1 MHQESLKNKTI
12 KGVGWSAA
20 DALLGQ
26 GVTFIVGLVLAR
38 LLSPDEYGLIG
49 ICLIFTTVLNGIVD
63 SGFSN
68 ALIRKKDVTDE
79 DYNTMFTTNMAISI
93 VLYVLLFISAPL
105 VSNFFHRIELT
116 ALVRVTGLILFLNAL
131 SITQVT
137 ILTKN
142 IDFKTKTKASLVSA
156 IISGVIGIAMAF
168 KGYGVWALVAQQLS
182 KQLLFTL
189 CLWVLNKWWPKFTFY
204 KDSFKYMW
212 GFGWKLLA
220 SGILNNVWNQL
231 YQVVIGRCY
240 TSSTLG
246 HYTRANEYASI
257 FSSNLTL
264 IVQRVSYP
272 VLAEIQ
278 DDKERMVQGYRKVIK
293 VTMFVTAVC
302 MISLGAVSEPLIY
315 TLIGTK
321 WHEAATYLPLICIS
335 MSLYP
340 LHAINLNILQV
351 LGRSDIFLYLEILK
365 KIVGIVPIVIGIFCG
380 IYYMLLASIIAGV
393 ISLYLNTWFTG
404 KTLNY
409 TFLKQL
415 RDIAPSYGTALVIA
429 IAVYFLKYLPFQYYI
444 VLVIQIIV
452 GMIVGFGISE
462 LFRFEEY
469 RELKSIVIK
478 AINKKRNNMVYPDFK
493 VCVRCFTFNQAKY
506 IEETMNG
513 FTMQQTNFPFVCCI
527 VDDASTDGEQ
537 EVIKKYMN
545 MHFDY
550 SPNSVSFDKETDNAY
565 IHYAQHKEN
574 KNCYFAV
581 LFLKENLYSK
591 KEGFKKLNI
600 FQNGVKT
607 VNMRR
612 FVRVMIFG

>member
-93 VLYVLLFISAPL
+93 VLYVLLFISAPF
-105 VSNFFHRIELT
+105 VSDFFHRVELT
-116 ALVRVTGLILFLNAL
+116 ALVRVTGLILFFNAL

-168 KGYGVWALVAQQLS
+168 MGYGVWSLVAQQLS
-182 KQLLFTL
+182 KQLLYTL
-189 CLWVLNKWWPKFTFY
+189 CLWALSKWWPKFTFY

-257 FSSNLTL
+257 FSSNLTS

-278 DDKERMVQGYRKVIK
+278 DDKERMVLGYRKVIK

-380 IYYMLLASIIAGV
+380 IYYMLLASILTGV
-393 ISLYLNTWFTG
+393 ISLYLNTWYTG

-409 TFLKQL
+409 SFWKQL
-415 RDIAPSYGTALVIA
+415 RDITPSYFTALVIA
-429 IAVYFLKYLPFQYYI
+429 FAVYFLKYLSLPYYA
-444 VLVIQIIV
+444 VLMLQIIV
-452 GMIVGFGISE
+452 GIVACITISE
-462 LFRFEEY
+462 IFKFDEY
-469 RELKSIVIK
+469 KELKTIVIK
-478 AINKKRNNMVYPDFK
+478 VVNRKK
-493 VCVRCFTFNQAKY
+493 
-506 IEETMNG
+506 
-513 FTMQQTNFPFVCCI
+513 
-527 VDDASTDGEQ
+527 
-537 EVIKKYMN
+537 
-545 MHFDY
+545 
-550 SPNSVSFDKETDNAY
+550 
-565 IHYAQHKEN
+565 
-574 KNCYFAV
+574 
-581 LFLKENLYSK
+581 
-591 KEGFKKLNI
+591 
-600 FQNGVKT
+600 
-607 VNMRR
+607 
-612 FVRVMIFG
+612 

>member
-68 ALIRKKDVTDE
+68 ALIRKKNVTDE

-93 VLYVLLFISAPL
+93 VLYVLLFISAPF
-105 VSNFFHRIELT
+105 VSDFFHRIELI

-168 KGYGVWALVAQQLS
+168 MGYGVWSLVTQQLS
-182 KQLLFTL
+182 KQLLYTL

-246 HYTRANEYASI
+246 HYTRANECASI
-257 FSSNLTL
+257 FSSNLTT
-264 IVQRVSYP
+264 IIQRVTFP
-272 VLAEIQ
+272 VLSELQ
-278 DDKERMVQGYRKVIK
+278 DDKKKLLASYRKLIK
-293 VTMFVTAVC
+293 VSMFVTVIC
-302 MISLGAVSEPLIY
+302 MFALGAMAEPMIY
-315 TLIGTK
+315 SLIGPQ
-321 WHEAATYLPLICIS
+321 WHQAATFLPFICIT

-340 LHAINLNILQV
+340 LHAINLNMLQV
-351 LGRSDIFLYLEILK
+351 QGRSDLFLYLEIVK
-365 KIVGIVPIVIGIFCG
+365 KIITLIPIFIGAFVGV
-380 IYYMLLASIIAGV
+380 YWMLCASIFTGFIAF
-393 ISLYLNTWFTG
+393 LLNSWFTG
-404 KTLNY
+404 KFLNY
-409 TFLKQL
+409 SSWQQLKDVL
-415 RDIAPSYGTALVIA
+415 PSYLIALFIGF
-429 IAVYFLKYLPFQYYI
+429 IVYLFKFLPLSYNLIFPLQI
-444 VLVIQIIV
+444 LATIIV
-452 GMIVGFGISE
+452 GWIVNRIIN
-462 LFRFEEY
+462 LEEY
-469 RELKSIVIK
+469 CEIKNIVL
-478 AINKKRNNMVYPDFK
+478 
-493 VCVRCFTFNQAKY
+493 T
-506 IEETMNG
+506 
-513 FTMQQTNFPFVCCI
+513 
-527 VDDASTDGEQ
+527 
-537 EVIKKYMN
+537 VIKKYG
-545 MHFDY
+545 
-550 SPNSVSFDKETDNAY
+550 
-565 IHYAQHKEN
+565 
-574 KNCYFAV
+574 
-581 LFLKENLYSK
+581 K
-591 KEGFKKLNI
+591 KFNH
-600 FQNGVKT
+600 
-607 VNMRR
+607 
-612 FVRVMIFG
+612 

>member
-1 MHQESLKNKTI
+1 MQQESLKNKTI

-68 ALIRKKDVTDE
+68 ALIRKKKVTDE

-105 VSNFFHRIELT
+105 VSDFFHRIELT

-168 KGYGVWALVAQQLS
+168 MGYGVWSLVAQQLS
-182 KQLLFTL
+182 KQLLYTL
-189 CLWVLNKWWPKFTFY
+189 CLWVLSKWWPKFTFY

-272 VLAEIQ
+272 ILAEIQ

-293 VTMFVTAVC
+293 ITMFVTAVC

-321 WHEAATYLPLICIS
+321 WQEAATYLPLICIS

-380 IYYMLLASIIAGV
+380 IYYMLLTSILTGV
-393 ISLYLNTWFTG
+393 ISLYLNTWYTG

-409 TFLKQL
+409 SFWKQL
-415 RDIAPSYGTALVIA
+415 RDIAPSYFTALVIA
-429 IAVYFLKYLPFQYYI
+429 LAVYFLKYLSLPYYV
-444 VLVIQIIV
+444 VLMLQIIV
-452 GMIVGFGISE
+452 GLVACITISE
-462 LFRFEEY
+462 IFKFDEY
-469 RELKSIVIK
+469 KELKTIVIK
-478 AINKKRNNMVYPDFK
+478 VVNRKK
-493 VCVRCFTFNQAKY
+493 
-506 IEETMNG
+506 
-513 FTMQQTNFPFVCCI
+513 
-527 VDDASTDGEQ
+527 
-537 EVIKKYMN
+537 
-545 MHFDY
+545 
-550 SPNSVSFDKETDNAY
+550 
-565 IHYAQHKEN
+565 
-574 KNCYFAV
+574 
-581 LFLKENLYSK
+581 
-591 KEGFKKLNI
+591 
-600 FQNGVKT
+600 
-607 VNMRR
+607 
-612 FVRVMIFG
+612 

>member
-1 MHQESLKNKTI
+1 MQQESLKNKTI

-93 VLYVLLFISAPL
+93 VLYVLLFISAPF
-105 VSNFFHRIELT
+105 VSDFFHRVELI
-116 ALVRVTGLILFLNAL
+116 ALVRVTGLILFFNAL

-168 KGYGVWALVAQQLS
+168 MEYGVWSLVAQQLS
-182 KQLLFTL
+182 KQLLYTL
-189 CLWVLNKWWPKFTFY
+189 CLWVLSKWWPRFTFY

-380 IYYMLLASIIAGV
+380 IYYMLLASILTGV
-393 ISLYLNTWFTG
+393 ISLYLNTWYTG

-409 TFLKQL
+409 SFWKQL
-415 RDIAPSYGTALVIA
+415 RDITPSYFTALVIA
-429 IAVYFLKYLPFQYYI
+429 LAVYFLKYLSLPYYI
-444 VLVIQIIV
+444 VLMLQIIV
-452 GMIVGFGISE
+452 GIVACITISE
-462 LFRFEEY
+462 IFKFNEY
-469 RELKSIVIK
+469 KELKTIVIK
-478 AINKKRNNMVYPDFK
+478 VVNRKK
-493 VCVRCFTFNQAKY
+493 
-506 IEETMNG
+506 
-513 FTMQQTNFPFVCCI
+513 
-527 VDDASTDGEQ
+527 
-537 EVIKKYMN
+537 
-545 MHFDY
+545 
-550 SPNSVSFDKETDNAY
+550 
-565 IHYAQHKEN
+565 
-574 KNCYFAV
+574 
-581 LFLKENLYSK
+581 
-591 KEGFKKLNI
+591 
-600 FQNGVKT
+600 
-607 VNMRR
+607 
-612 FVRVMIFG
+612 

>member
-1 MHQESLKNKTI
+1 MQQESLKNKTI

-68 ALIRKKDVTDE
+68 ALIRKKEVTDE

-93 VLYVLLFISAPL
+93 VLYALLFISAPL
-105 VSNFFHRIELT
+105 VSDFFHRIELT
-116 ALVRVTGLILFLNAL
+116 ALVRVTGLILFFNAL

-168 KGYGVWALVAQQLS
+168 MGYGVWSLVAQQLS
-182 KQLLFTL
+182 KQLLYTL
-189 CLWVLNKWWPKFTFY
+189 CLWVLNNWWPKFTFY

-220 SGILNNVWNQL
+220 SGILNNIWNQL
-231 YQVVIGRCY
+231 YQVVIGRYY
-240 TSSTLG
+240 TPSTLG

-257 FSSNLTL
+257 FSSNLTS

-278 DDKERMVQGYRKVIK
+278 DDKKRMIQGYRKVIK

-315 TLIGTK
+315 TIIGTK

-351 LGRSDIFLYLEILK
+351 IGRSDIFLYLEVLK
-365 KIVGIVPIVIGIFCG
+365 KFVGLVPLVIGVFCG
-380 IYYMLLASIIAGV
+380 IYYMLLTSIFTGV
-393 ISLYLNTWFTG
+393 ISLYLNTWYTG

-409 TFLKQL
+409 TFWKQL
-415 RDIAPSYGTALVIA
+415 HDIAPSYFTALVIA
-429 IAVYFLKYLPFQYYI
+429 VAVYFLKFLMLPCYV
-444 VLVIQIIV
+444 VLVLQIIV
-452 GMIVGFGISE
+452 GIIVSLSISE
-462 LFRFEEY
+462 LLKFEEY
-469 RELKSIVIK
+469 IELKSIVIK
-478 AINKKRNNMVYPDFK
+478 MIKRK
-493 VCVRCFTFNQAKY
+493 
-506 IEETMNG
+506 
-513 FTMQQTNFPFVCCI
+513 
-527 VDDASTDGEQ
+527 
-537 EVIKKYMN
+537 
-545 MHFDY
+545 
-550 SPNSVSFDKETDNAY
+550 
-565 IHYAQHKEN
+565 
-574 KNCYFAV
+574 
-581 LFLKENLYSK
+581 
-591 KEGFKKLNI
+591 
-600 FQNGVKT
+600 
-607 VNMRR
+607 
-612 FVRVMIFG
+612 

>member
-1 MHQESLKNKTI
+1 MQQESLKNKTI

-68 ALIRKKDVTDE
+68 ALIRKKEVTDE

-105 VSNFFHRIELT
+105 VSDFFHRIELT

-168 KGYGVWALVAQQLS
+168 MGYGVWSLVAQQLS
-182 KQLLFTL
+182 KQLLYTL

-204 KDSFKYMW
+204 NDSFKYMW

-246 HYTRANEYASI
+246 HYTRANECASI
-257 FSSNLTL
+257 FSSNLTT
-264 IVQRVSYP
+264 IIQRVTFP
-272 VLAEIQ
+272 VLSELQ
-278 DDKERMVQGYRKVIK
+278 DDKKKLLVSYRKLIK
-293 VTMFVTAVC
+293 VSMFVTVIC
-302 MISLGAVSEPLIY
+302 MFALGAMAEPMIY
-315 TLIGTK
+315 SLIGPQ
-321 WHEAATYLPLICIS
+321 WHQAATFLPFICIT

-340 LHAINLNILQV
+340 LHAINLNMLQV
-351 LGRSDIFLYLEILK
+351 QGRSDLFLYLEIVK
-365 KIVGIVPIVIGIFCG
+365 KIITLIPIFIGAFVGV
-380 IYYMLLASIIAGV
+380 YWMLCASIFTGFIAF
-393 ISLYLNTWFTG
+393 LLNSWFTG
-404 KTLNY
+404 K
-409 TFLKQL
+409 FLIYSSWQQL
-415 RDIAPSYGTALVIA
+415 KDVLPSYLIALFIGF
-429 IAVYFLKYLPFQYYI
+429 IVYLLKFLPLSYNLIFPLQI
-444 VLVIQIIV
+444 LATIIV
-452 GMIVGFGISE
+452 GWIVNRIIN
-462 LFRFEEY
+462 LEEY
-469 RELKSIVIK
+469 CEIKNIVL
-478 AINKKRNNMVYPDFK
+478 
-493 VCVRCFTFNQAKY
+493 T
-506 IEETMNG
+506 
-513 FTMQQTNFPFVCCI
+513 
-527 VDDASTDGEQ
+527 
-537 EVIKKYMN
+537 VIKKYG
-545 MHFDY
+545 
-550 SPNSVSFDKETDNAY
+550 
-565 IHYAQHKEN
+565 
-574 KNCYFAV
+574 
-581 LFLKENLYSK
+581 K
-591 KEGFKKLNI
+591 KFNH
-600 FQNGVKT
+600 
-607 VNMRR
+607 
-612 FVRVMIFG
+612 